1 MKKTKS
7 VKVSRKYQITIPK
20 NIREIAGIDKMD
32 RVYFEVEED
41 GKIVLKVLKKS
52 WTDTYA
58 GISKGIFL
66 HDFIKKERSDW

>member
-1 MKKTKS
+1 MKRTKS

-32 RVYFEVEED
+32 RVYFE
-41 GKIVLKVLKKS
+41 S

-58 GISKGIFL
+58 GISKGIFS
-66 HDFIKKERSDW
+66 HDFIKKERSHW

>member
-1 MKKTKS
+1 MKRTKS

-41 GKIVLKVLKKS
+41 GKIVLSLKNPGLTHTLAYQREFS
-52 WTDTYA
+52 CM
-58 GISKGIFL
+58 IS
-66 HDFIKKERSDW
+66 

>member
-1 MKKTKS
+1 MKRTKS

-41 GKIVLKVLKKS
+41 GR
-52 WTDTYA
+52 
-58 GISKGIFL
+58 IFS
-66 HDFIKKERSDW
+66 HDFIKKERSNW

>member
-1 MKKTKS
+1 MKRTKS
-7 VKVSRKYQITIPK
+7 VKTSRKYQKTILK
-20 NIREIAGIDKMD
+20 NIREIAGIDKMEG
-32 RVYFEVEED
+32 VYFEVEED

-58 GISKGIFL
+58 GISKGIFS